1 MYFNMYNEI
10 VYIYTQCRIE
20 ADEGKKQKQPI
31 AATEEKSW
39 STER

>member
-1 MYFNMYNEI
+1 MYNEI
-10 VYIYTQCRIE
+10 GVYIYIYGRIE

-31 AATEEKSW
+31 AATEKNW